1 MTSGQ
6 VIAAGRHVGTV
17 VGALLAIFGALGYIN
32 PTQSAAINGA
42 INQIAT
48 AVGALIPVLSGIYAS
63 MSAAPS
69 AQAESL
75 TKEVPGTVVITTP
88 AIANPTTNPNIV
100 SNATNEA
107 VSK

>member
-17 VGALLAIFGALGYIN
+17 IGALLAIFGALGYIT
-32 PTQSAAINGA
+32 PTQSASINTALG
-42 INQIAT
+42 QIAVG
-48 AVGALIPVLSGIYAS
+48 VGALIPIVTGLFAS
-63 MSAAPS
+63 MSAAPA

-88 AIANPTTNPNIV
+88 AIANPTPNPNIV
-100 SNATNEA
+100 SNATTEA
-107 VSK
+107 VLK